1 MNDFNIVL
9 TGVGGQGILT
19 LQKIISEAAMKQG
32 YDVKASELHGLAQR
46 GGHIECHVRIGK
58 KIHSSLVRQGN
69 ADLIIALE
77 PLEGL
82 RATYYASKQ
91 KTIFLLNTYE
101 IIPLSVYIGE
111 GKYPSMD
118 KILDNIKDF
127 SKKIFSI
134 NASEIVKRT
143 TGSIISTNIY
153 MLGYAVAENII
164 PIKKEF
170 VLDGMKKVIKK
181 KYFEMNKKVFEL
193 RENQIKR
200 KNLYFKK

>member
-181 KYFEMNKKVFEL
+181 KYFESPVV
-193 RENQIKR
+193 
-200 KNLYFKK
+200 

>member
-32 YDVKASELHGLAQR
+32 YDVKASELHGLSQR

-193 RENQIKR
+193 RENHIKR

>member
-1 MNDFNIVL
+1 MKDFNIVL

-69 ADLIIALE
+69 ADLVIALE

-82 RATYYASKQ
+82 RATYYASKP

-111 GKYPSMD
+111 GKYPSID
-118 KILDNIKDF
+118 KILDDIKDF
-127 SKKIFSI
+127 SKKIFCI
-134 NASEIVKRT
+134 NGSEIVKRNVGT
-143 TGSIISTNIY
+143 VVSTNIY

-170 VLDGMKKVIKK
+170 VLKTIKEVIKK
-181 KYFEMNKKVFEL
+181 RYFEMNKKVFEL

>member
-1 MNDFNIVL
+1 MKDFNIVL

-19 LQKIISEAAMKQG
+19 LQKIISEAAMRQG

-58 KIHSSLVRQGN
+58 KIYSSLVRQGN

-77 PLEGL
+77 PLEGM
-82 RATYYASKQ
+82 RATYYSSKQ
-91 KTIFLLNTYE
+91 KTIFLLNSYN
-101 IIPLSVYIGE
+101 IYPLSVYIGE
-111 GKYPSMD
+111 GKYPSID
-118 KILDNIKDF
+118 KVLDDIKDF
-127 SKKIFSI
+127 SKKIFCI

-143 TGSIISTNIY
+143 VGTVVSTNIY
-153 MLGYAVAENII
+153 MLGYAATENII
-164 PIKKEF
+164 PIKKKFILEA
-170 VLDGMKKVIKK
+170 MKETIKE

>member
-181 KYFEMNKKVFEL
+181 KYFEMN
-193 RENQIKR
+193 
-200 KNLYFKK
+200 NLILV

>member
-1 MNDFNIVL
+1 MKDFNIVL